1 MKIAIIGS
9 GISGLSTAWL
19 LASRHQVTV
28 FEAGSYAGGHSNAVD
43 VTLDG
48 YTHPVDTGFLVFNE
62 RTYPNLIALFEQ
74 LGVKDFDSEMSFS
87 VKLPD
92 ENLEWA
98 GSNLSALFAQRG
110 NLFRPRFWRMIA
122 DILRFNRDA
131 DRLLERSQ
139 REAMTLGELLQ
150 REGYSDTFAHWYL
163 LPMGAAIWSTP
174 VDGMLDFPAA
184 TFLVFCQNHGLLQ
197 ITNRP
202 QWKTVVGS
210 SRDYVRRLVAGIG
223 DVRLNTPVTSV
234 RRQDGG
240 VLIQAGGEALHF
252 DAVVMACHSDQSL
265 ALLQDADAE
274 ERAVLSN
281 VRYAPNTAWLH
292 TDASVMPVRQSAWC
306 AWNYYRAAGADRSQ
320 PVAVTYWLNR
330 LQPLPFTTPVFVTLN
345 PPQPIAA
352 DKVLQRFEYDH
363 PQLDAAAWQAQQRVA
378 ALQGRNHVYF
388 AGAWTGYG
396 FHEDGLKS
404 GIRVAKLLGAVIPWP
419 AVTD

>member
-139 REAMTLGELLQ
+139 REALTLGELLQ

-240 VLIQAGGEALHF
+240 VLISF
-252 DAVVMACHSDQSL
+252 
-265 ALLQDADAE
+265 
-274 ERAVLSN
+274 
-281 VRYAPNTAWLH
+281 PT
-292 TDASVMPVRQSAWC
+292 C
-306 AWNYYRAAGADRSQ
+306 AMR
-320 PVAVTYWLNR
+320 P
-330 LQPLPFTTPVFVTLN
+330 TP
-345 PPQPIAA
+345 P
-352 DKVLQRFEYDH
+352 
-363 PQLDAAAWQAQQRVA
+363 
-378 ALQGRNHVYF
+378 GC
-388 AGAWTGYG
+388 
-396 FHEDGLKS
+396 
-404 GIRVAKLLGAVIPWP
+404 IPTP
-419 AVTD
+419 R